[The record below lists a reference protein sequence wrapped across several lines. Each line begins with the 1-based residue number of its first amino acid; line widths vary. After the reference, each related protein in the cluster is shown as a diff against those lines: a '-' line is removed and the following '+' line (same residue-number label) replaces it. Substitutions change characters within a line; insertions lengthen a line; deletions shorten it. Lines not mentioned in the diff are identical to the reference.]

1 MTKVKSLAKKAK
13 KNLWSVQ
20 GLEKR
25 CQQLIREGLLTQK
38 RGLDAI
44 IKVVNEEFAKQIAD
58 AGVKPL
64 TIKLLAKN
72 VSRLIW
78 VEKISNDLWKA
89 INHKLEAKFRETH
102 PWIPS
107 GEVERECKR
116 MKGLTR
122 STSIAEFKAGMGRL
136 DEDELPPN
144 ADTFEFPGNSYHE
157 PFVIDVPN
165 EWQVPIINAAL
176 VGIKFPKIENN
187 TLRRALADAR
197 LRGAHAV
204 ILTNLIELWTK
215 KTAGFLAVYRAK
227 ISGIQI
233 NPDRFPPDYQQEVR
247 DILSGKITDKMIYQT
262 LNERF
267 VEILDGLHKI
277 THRPDNKGPEF
288 PGPVYILLALKEE
301 EVAAAGSYHKGRY
314 LTIMEQNKLEAELNM
329 ASGQL
334 AEAKKE
340 RDDAG
345 MKHWSKEVAR
355 LGARKARAILTDHTA
370 YQYEL
375 FERQIRA
382 LVVRKLEAAIPNCKV
397 INQGSTYFKFGDK
410 IVKLHIPHHDKV
422 TDTLLAEAGD
432 SYGFDVMRDI
442 LPDLTVVCH
451 PYSLNH
457 RYVGRE
463 DSKDGQPITK
473 FIHVAPSCSD
483 GEFLRNEFRGMIRAV
498 HPVQGMVFTPQFK
511 PGVLILSHV
520 NGVLSANSLPIARLD
535 RPSEKKQKNGNGNG
549 NHDKLGHTNF
559 AFPYPDLK
567 YITIGVHSDDHWGS
581 PSKRFIWDPKQGIHL
596 GVHEAMVE
604 MMRRSGAVN
613 ASDIRVHGVA
623 ELDDATNGNLWFK
636 PHFQPH
642 PREMAIIDIEAW
654 LRQMTNDIRRAAE
667 KGDGKAAVSLTEEMN
682 RLSISQFYFR
692 GEHFPFHQM
701 MMVYDRHLDTLVD
714 YYSAVL
720 GRFVRA
726 GLEVKGLSKIN
737 KTLSDT
743 RDVGVLNF
751 PNGNHRIGSLE
762 KADLEGEYFARHIRE
777 KLAQLPEWQRYLKEK
792 PNFLKEAVR
801 APRFSNTTFG
811 LGVIRAKAQ
820 GGYPW
825 ALRFLS
831 APPKLSSWSDP
842 LAAFVRSDLARG
854 DSSYGLLK
862 YVVVTIVGDK
872 HFYCKVETERIIYI
886 MSAAGC
892 HTDLYGDMG
901 GFPPNNTG
909 VMFVSLP
916 ADGPDAGPVLVHML
930 PHDYI
935 RDWFANPKPFDWN
948 KFLPNPV

>member
-1 MTKVKSLAKKAK
+1 MSKDTKKPKKSEKK
-13 KNLWSVQ
+13 KNIWSVP

-25 CQQLIREGLLTQK
+25 CQALIHDGLLNQK

-44 IKVVNEEFAKQIAD
+44 VKAINEEFAKQISDAD
-58 AGVKPL
+58 VKPL
-64 TIKLLAKN
+64 TRKSLAKN
-72 VSRLIW
+72 ISRLIW
-78 VEKISNDLWKA
+78 TSKIENALWKA
-89 INHKLEAKFRETH
+89 ISHKLEAKFKETQS
-102 PWIPS
+102 WIPS
-107 GEVERECKR
+107 EEIDLECKL

-136 DEDELPPN
+136 DDDELPSG
-144 ADTFEFPGNSYHE
+144 ADTFEFPNNSYQE
-157 PFVIDVPN
+157 PFVIDVPA
-165 EWQVPIINAAL
+165 EWQVPIINGAL
-176 VGIKFPKIENN
+176 VGIKYPKIENN

-197 LRGAHAV
+197 HRGAKFV

-215 KTAGFLAVYRAK
+215 KTAGFLSVYRAK

-233 NPDRFPPDYQQEVR
+233 NPDRFPPDYQQEVK

-267 VEILDGLHKI
+267 IEVLDGLHKI
-277 THRPDNKGPEF
+277 THRPDDKGPEF
-288 PGPVYILLALKEE
+288 PGPVFVLLSLKEE
-301 EVAAAGSYHKGRY
+301 ELIKAGTYYKGRY
-314 LTIMEQNKLEAELNM
+314 LTIVEQNKLEAELNM
-329 ASGQL
+329 ASIQL

-340 RDDAG
+340 RDRAQI
-345 MKHWSKEVAR
+345 KFWSEEVAR
-355 LGARKARAILTDHTA
+355 LGARKARAILTNHTG

-375 FERQIRA
+375 FERRMRA
-382 LVVRKLEAAIPNCKV
+382 LVVKKLEAAIPNCKV
-397 INQGSTYFKFGDK
+397 IGQGSTYFKFSDK
-410 IVKLHIPHHDKV
+410 IVKIQIPHHDKV
-422 TDTLLAEAGD
+422 TDNLLAEAGD
-432 SYGFDVMRDI
+432 GYGIDVMRDT
-442 LPDLTVVCH
+442 LADLTVVCH
-451 PYSLNH
+451 PHSLNH
-457 RYVGRE
+457 RLVGRE
-463 DSKDGQPITK
+463 DSKDGQPVTK

-483 GEFLRNEFRGMIRAV
+483 GEFLRNEFRDMTKAV
-498 HPVQGMVFTPQFK
+498 HPVQEMVFDAQFK

-520 NGVLSANSLPIARLD
+520 NGILSADSLPIAKLD
-535 RPSEKKQKNGNGNG
+535 RLNGKNHKNGNVKNG
-549 NHDKLGHTNF
+549 NSDNTNF

-567 YITIGVHSDDHWGS
+567 YITYGVHSDDHWGN

-596 GVHEAMVE
+596 GLHEAMVE

-613 ASDIRVHGVA
+613 SSDIRIHGVA

-642 PREMAIIDIEAW
+642 PREMALFDIEAW

-667 KGDGKAAVSLTEEMN
+667 KGDNKTVVELTEEVN

-701 MMVYDRHLDTLVD
+701 MTVYDRHLETLVD

-720 GRFVRA
+720 GRFVKSN
-726 GLEVKGLSKIN
+726 LEIKGLSKIN
-737 KTLSDT
+737 KSQSDT
-743 RDVGVLNF
+743 RDVGVINF
-751 PNGNHRIGSLE
+751 PNGNHRIGTLE
-762 KADLEGEYFARHIRE
+762 RADLEGEYFARHVQA
-777 KLAQLPEWQRYLKEK
+777 KLAQLAEWQKHLKEK

-811 LGVIRAKAQ
+811 LGTIKAP
-820 GGYPW
+820 GGYEW

-862 YVVVTIVGDK
+862 YVTVTIVGDK
-872 HFYCKVETERIIYI
+872 HFYCKVETDRVIYV

-909 VMFVSLP
+909 VSFVSLP
-916 ADGPDAGPVLVHML
+916 VDGPDAGPVLVHML

-935 RDWFANPKPFDWN
+935 RDWFANPKPFDWG